1 MKRLLTEQQKKRQ
14 KAFFD
19 RMSDFQFEVIKAED
33 VEKPEE
39 PQEQK
44 PEPKKYDE
52 FRQILDHDD

>member
-1 MKRLLTEQQKKRQ
+1 MKRLLTEQQNKRQ

-19 RMSDFQFEVIKAED
+19 RMSDFQFEVIKSED

-39 PQEQK
+39 PEEEK

-52 FRQILDHDD
+52 FKQQLDHDD